1 MCKKHT
7 KLLCHTVDE
16 KWHAL
21 FLCIS
26 QEEKLVFL
34 QKNRIF
40 GVFVC

>member
-1 MCKKHT
+1 MHHKTQT
-7 KLLCHTVDE
+7 KWC
-16 KWHAL
+16 AL

-26 QEEKLVFL
+26 QEEKWVFL